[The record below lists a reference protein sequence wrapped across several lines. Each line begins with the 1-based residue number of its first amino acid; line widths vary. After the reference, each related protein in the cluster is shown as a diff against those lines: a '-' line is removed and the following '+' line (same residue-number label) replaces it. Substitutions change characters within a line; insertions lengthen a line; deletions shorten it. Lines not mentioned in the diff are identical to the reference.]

1 MPAPLMMC
9 CVSFTSL
16 LQAFLLSLTI
26 PMNDLCFGPAHL
38 CLMSFII
45 QDTLT
50 VHSIEYSMM

>member
-16 LQAFLLSLTI
+16 LQAIFLSLAI
-26 PMNDLCFGPAHL
+26 PMNDLCFGPVLL

-50 VHSIEYSMM
+50 DHSIEYSMM

>member
-9 CVSFTSL
+9 CARFASL
-16 LQAFLLSLTI
+16 LQAFSLSLTI
-26 PMNDLCFGPAHL
+26 PMNDLCFGAANL

-50 VHSIEYSMM
+50 DNSIEYLMM